1 LRQDVEDFVRT
12 TGLPQYQETFR
23 ENFIDG
29 RRLLKLKRYVSDRG
43 LGCNEVGPVLF
54 PLPAKGL
61 PGN

>member
-1 LRQDVEDFVRT
+1 M
-12 TGLPQYQETFR
+12 PQYQETFR

-43 LGCNEVGPVLF
+43 LGCDEVGPFLF
-54 PLPAKGL
+54 PLPAKEL